1 MASTALSQSYCLISA
16 PACMRKSACTFKM
29 RSLLLCTRQSYL
41 QRMFCSGRAEQCGG
55 LVARDVRARG
65 LEIAKS
71 SPGTH
76 SVLATYVDRADPK
89 DDHPPRDRETES
101 HRKALLQYWRLSK
114 GKLTIWVAL
123 SALPGYF
130 LALPASIDASLL
142 AALFTGTCLTSAS
155 AQAMNQVYETARDAK
170 MSRTAQR
177 PLPSGRLTRSE
188 AIRFSAVAG
197 VSGLGILSA
206 GTTPLTAAVAGTTMA
221 TYVAMYT
228 PMKVLSPYNTHV
240 GAISGSLPT
249 LLGFTAAVG
258 TGLAGSPWMGHAVWL
273 FTMQT
278 LWQMP
283 HFYAL
288 AWLHRADY
296 IRGGYKMFPLSD
308 ATGHQTAAM
317 SKPYLVALCAMPWCA
332 SALDL
337 ASWMLP
343 IGAMVPSALWWRSL
357 TMFERQPSASTCRR
371 FFLDSLTYLLA
382 TLGLFTAFARAKD
395 DPVKAVATSDE
406 DCTEVRA
413 EVATGPAWR
422 ASLHSKFVELCP
434 HEQVWSLFGS
444 FSASCPLGRRAD

>member
-1 MASTALSQSYCLISA
+1 MVKWRQPCVLLRRFSTGPQ
-16 PACMRKSACTFKM
+16 
-29 RSLLLCTRQSYL
+29 L
-41 QRMFCSGRAEQCGG
+41 Q
-55 LVARDVRARG
+55 
-65 LEIAKS
+65 AKS
-71 SPGTH
+71 GCPALTLPSSAAADAAGPVAQCSQAKAPG
-76 SVLATYVDRADPK
+76 
-89 DDHPPRDRETES
+89 HPSGGREISTQDS

-130 LALPASIDASLL
+130 VALPATVDVSLL

-155 AQAMNQVYETARDAK
+155 AQAMNQVYEVSRDAK
-170 MSRTAQR
+170 MVRTAQR
-177 PLPSGRLTRSE
+177 PLPSGRLTQSE
-188 AIRFSAVAG
+188 AIRFSVAAG
-197 VSGLGILSA
+197 TSGLCILTA

-221 TYVAMYT
+221 TYIAMYT

-249 LLGFTAAVG
+249 LLGFTAALG
-258 TGLAGSPWMGHAVWL
+258 TGLADGAWVGHAAWL
-273 FTMQT
+273 FIMQT

-296 IRGGYKMFPLSD
+296 IRGGYKMFPLTD

-317 SKPYLVALCAMPWCA
+317 SKPYLLALCAMPWCA

-343 IGAMVPSALWWRSL
+343 VGAMIPSALWCRSL
-357 TMFERQPSASTCRR
+357 LMFERQPTASTCRR

-382 TLGLFTAFARAKD
+382 TLGLFTAFARARESI
-395 DPVKAVATSDE
+395 PAAVTAVTDKEHAADNAPAEGSE
-406 DCTEVRA
+406 SATEVQPGGS
-413 EVATGPAWR
+413 TLGPAWR

-444 FSASCPLGRRAD
+444 LRASCPFGRRAD